1 MINRLD
7 SAIALAILETAP
19 LGILVLDNKGQ
30 VSSINKS
37 LQVLLDIQ
45 NDQLPPH
52 HDTLTTSGLSHDAR
66 KCLFDP
72 QEIMHLPATSSRPA
86 RWLKCWRQ
94 PLGDGVGYVHFY
106 ADITS
111 QQQTQDRLTED
122 LALYTLNDPL
132 TSLPNRRALLQSLE
146 PQVSRSRRYEN
157 PLSVIVLKVA
167 NLAQLDASHGDSSA
181 DRVMMAVSQFLK
193 DQMRW
198 VDMIGRMDTDE
209 FLLILPET
217 PEAAAVDLV
226 NKLQLRLA
234 EVKVTGA
241 DGQPISL
248 ETHCGVAGWI
258 KGDDTNKLLH
268 RAYQSL

>member
-1 MINRLD
+1 MIKRLE
-7 SAIALAILETAP
+7 SATALAILENAP
-19 LGILVLDNKGQ
+19 LGVLVLDNKGQ
-30 VSSINKS
+30 VLSINKTLQS
-37 LQVLLDIQ
+37 LLGIQ
-45 NDQLPPH
+45 EDQLSR
-52 HDTLTTSGLSHDAR
+52 TSSSLSQNAK

-72 QEIMHLPATSSRPA
+72 QEVMHLPATGSQPEC
-86 RWLKCWRQ
+86 WLKCWRQ
-94 PLGDGVGYVHFY
+94 SLGDGLGDVLFY

-111 QQQTQDRLTED
+111 QQQAQERLTEE

-146 PQVSRSRRYEN
+146 PQISRSRRYEN
-157 PLSVIVLKVA
+157 PLAVIVLKIA
-167 NLAQLDASHGDSSA
+167 NLAQLDAIHGDSSA
-181 DRVMMAVSQFLK
+181 DRAMMAVSQFLK

-217 PEAAAVDLV
+217 AEAAAVELTK
-226 NKLQLRLA
+226 KLQLRLA
-234 EVKVTGA
+234 ELQITGA
-241 DGQPISL
+241 DGRSISL
-248 ETHCGVAGWI
+248 EARCGVAGWI

>member
-1 MINRLD
+1 MESLAMINRLD
-7 SAIALAILETAP
+7 SAVALAILENAP

-30 VSSINKS
+30 VLSINKTLQS
-37 LQVLLDIQ
+37 LLGVQEG
-45 NDQLPPH
+45 QLS
-52 HDTLTTSGLSHDAR
+52 LGLSQDAKR
-66 KCLFDP
+66 CLFDP
-72 QEIMHLPATSSRPA
+72 QDVMHLPATGSQPEC
-86 RWLKCWRQ
+86 WLKCWRQ
-94 PLGDGVGYVHFY
+94 SLGENLGGVHFY

-111 QQQTQDRLTED
+111 QQQAQERLTEE

-146 PQVSRSRRYEN
+146 PQISRSRRYEN
-157 PLSVIVLKVA
+157 PLAVIVLKIA
-167 NLAQLDASHGDSSA
+167 NFAQLDAIHGDSSA
-181 DRVMMAVSQFLK
+181 DRAIMAVSQFLK

-217 PEAAAVDLV
+217 AEAAAIELA

-234 EVKVTGA
+234 EVKIPRA
-241 DGQPISL
+241 DGQAINL
-248 ETHCGVAGWI
+248 ETHCGVAGWV

-268 RAYQSL
+268 RAYSF

>member
-1 MINRLD
+1 MIKRLD
-7 SAIALAILETAP
+7 SAIALAILENAP

-30 VSSINKS
+30 VLSINKT
-37 LQVLLDIQ
+37 LQSLLDIQ
-45 NDQLPPH
+45 EGQLS
-52 HDTLTTSGLSHDAR
+52 LNISSLSQDAK

-72 QEIMHLPATSSRPA
+72 QEVMHVPATSSRPA

-94 PLGDGVGYVHFY
+94 SLGEGLGDVRFY

-111 QQQTQDRLTED
+111 QQQAQEQLTEE

-146 PQVSRSRRYEN
+146 PQISRSRRYEN
-157 PLSVIVLKVA
+157 PLAVIILKIA
-167 NLAQLDASHGDSSA
+167 NLTQLDAIHGDSSA

-217 PEAAAVDLV
+217 TEAAAVELA
-226 NKLQLRLA
+226 NKLQIRLA
-234 EVKVTGA
+234 EVKITGA

-248 ETHCGVAGWI
+248 EKHCGVAGWI